1 MVLWSVG
8 FLLVAIY
15 YLDIAIYDWRE
26 SKSFWNG
33 VWVVIFFHAVVVSL
47 KDIYLGK
54 APELVLLF
62 MWGIRMKASD
72 FIVHLQQMIE
82 EHGDLP
88 LALMEFSMNAQSYTF
103 IEVDGVDSV
112 IELKPNEV
120 LLDSNDELTIE
131 RKVFLID

>member
-33 VWVVIFFHAVVVSL
+33 FWVVIFFHAVVVSL

-62 MWGIRMKASD
+62 VWGFRMNIFKTNDKDS
-72 FIVHLQQMIE
+72 IYWLKVVMRQ
-82 EHGDLP
+82 
-88 LALMEFSMNAQSYTF
+88 AQHD
-103 IEVDGVDSV
+103 IK
-112 IELKPNEV
+112 ELKEEV
-120 LLDSNDELTIE
+120 RVLKEINQTKDSKSKYYPENLKTIKIRIGE
-131 RKVFLID
+131 Y

>member
-8 FLLVAIY
+8 LLLVAIY

-33 VWVVIFFHAVVVSL
+33 FWVVIFFHAVVVSL

-62 MWGIRMKASD
+62 
-72 FIVHLQQMIE
+72 L
-82 EHGDLP
+82 
-88 LALMEFSMNAQSYTF
+88 
-103 IEVDGVDSV
+103 
-112 IELKPNEV
+112 
-120 LLDSNDELTIE
+120 
-131 RKVFLID
+131 